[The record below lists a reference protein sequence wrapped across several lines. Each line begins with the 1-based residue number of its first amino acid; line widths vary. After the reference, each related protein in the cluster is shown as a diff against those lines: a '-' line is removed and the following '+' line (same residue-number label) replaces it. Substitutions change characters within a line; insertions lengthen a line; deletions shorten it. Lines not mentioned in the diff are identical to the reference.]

1 MLKLI
6 QNEWIKIFSKIST
19 YVLLGLTLLL
29 TMGYSILARSLGAYE
44 PHSYTYNDYDLNSE
58 IAYLESSRPEGY
70 EADVK
75 RYQFMLDNG
84 DSWDMD
90 SWEFNALTEVFSAI
104 QSPLI
109 YQADQLSPE
118 ETAALEEKF
127 NALTSA
133 IVSHDFQSYA
143 ALWIREIESQDI
155 SDNMKDART
164 FPYQFML
171 ENNLDPS
178 GDSWKIDAVSELGD
192 AMVRMASL
200 EDQQAQGSYVSEE
213 SMTEASDT
221 LALAQYRLEHEIS
234 SYMTEDGTTNSQ
246 YWRALLE
253 GGVLLT
259 FISVV
264 MIVIAGGS
272 VANEFSSGTIK
283 FLLINPVKRSKII
296 ISKFLS
302 LMLLCG
308 AMILGIFMVNGLF
321 DLILFRD
328 AFGVPMLTVEQR
340 TVTEGSALLYAL
352 KQYALNGI
360 TMIAMTTLAFMISSL
375 MRSSAVAIGIGVA
388 SLLGGTMISSIL
400 VQYGCDWGRY
410 LIFSNLNLSQIAE
423 GYGMYPNQ
431 SLLFALGV
439 LAVHMIIFLF
449 TAFDGFTRREV

>member
-155 SDNMKDART
+155 SDNR
-164 FPYQFML
+164 
-171 ENNLDPS
+171 
-178 GDSWKIDAVSELGD
+178 
-192 AMVRMASL
+192 
-200 EDQQAQGSYVSEE
+200 EE
-213 SMTEASDT
+213 SPH
-221 LALAQYRLEHEIS
+221 LPL
-234 SYMTEDGTTNSQ
+234 
-246 YWRALLE
+246 
-253 GGVLLT
+253 
-259 FISVV
+259 SVY
-264 MIVIAGGS
+264 AG
-272 VANEFSSGTIK
+272 K
-283 FLLINPVKRSKII
+283 
-296 ISKFLS
+296 
-302 LMLLCG
+302 
-308 AMILGIFMVNGLF
+308 
-321 DLILFRD
+321 
-328 AFGVPMLTVEQR
+328 
-340 TVTEGSALLYAL
+340 
-352 KQYALNGI
+352 
-360 TMIAMTTLAFMISSL
+360 
-375 MRSSAVAIGIGVA
+375 
-388 SLLGGTMISSIL
+388 
-400 VQYGCDWGRY
+400 
-410 LIFSNLNLSQIAE
+410 
-423 GYGMYPNQ
+423 
-431 SLLFALGV
+431 
-439 LAVHMIIFLF
+439 
-449 TAFDGFTRREV
+449 

>member
-1 MLKLI
+1 
-6 QNEWIKIFSKIST
+6 
-19 YVLLGLTLLL
+19 
-29 TMGYSILARSLGAYE
+29 
-44 PHSYTYNDYDLNSE
+44 
-58 IAYLESSRPEGY
+58 
-70 EADVK
+70 
-75 RYQFMLDNG
+75 
-84 DSWDMD
+84 
-90 SWEFNALTEVFSAI
+90 
-104 QSPLI
+104 
-109 YQADQLSPE
+109 
-118 ETAALEEKF
+118 
-127 NALTSA
+127 
-133 IVSHDFQSYA
+133 
-143 ALWIREIESQDI
+143 
-155 SDNMKDART
+155 
-164 FPYQFML
+164 
-171 ENNLDPS
+171 
-178 GDSWKIDAVSELGD
+178 
-192 AMVRMASL
+192 
-200 EDQQAQGSYVSEE
+200 
-213 SMTEASDT
+213 
-221 LALAQYRLEHEIS
+221 
-234 SYMTEDGTTNSQ
+234 
-246 YWRALLE
+246 
-253 GGVLLT
+253 
-259 FISVV
+259 

-328 AFGVPMLTVEQR
+328 AFGVPMLTVEQG

>member
-1 MLKLI
+1 
-6 QNEWIKIFSKIST
+6 
-19 YVLLGLTLLL
+19 
-29 TMGYSILARSLGAYE
+29 
-44 PHSYTYNDYDLNSE
+44 
-58 IAYLESSRPEGY
+58 
-70 EADVK
+70 
-75 RYQFMLDNG
+75 
-84 DSWDMD
+84 
-90 SWEFNALTEVFSAI
+90 
-104 QSPLI
+104 
-109 YQADQLSPE
+109 
-118 ETAALEEKF
+118 
-127 NALTSA
+127 
-133 IVSHDFQSYA
+133 
-143 ALWIREIESQDI
+143 
-155 SDNMKDART
+155 
-164 FPYQFML
+164 ML

-328 AFGVPMLTVEQR
+328 AFGVPMLTVEQG

-423 GYGMYPNQ
+423 GYGCT
-431 SLLFALGV
+431 L
-439 LAVHMIIFLF
+439 
-449 TAFDGFTRREV
+449 TRVSSSPWGYWPSI